1 MSRYIMRLDDASEYM
16 DAAKWEKM
24 ENLLDKYKISPIVG
38 VIPENQDP
46 DMIGV
51 YRKDCTFWNKVHSWN
66 DKGWTIALHGYSHV
80 FETNCGGIN
89 PVNDRSEFAGLSLE
103 NQKEKV
109 RLGYAKLMKY
119 GIKPSIFFAPA
130 HTFDENTLRA
140 LKEESDICIISDT
153 IANDVYYQSGFY
165 FIPQQSGHVRKLPFK
180 LCTFCYHPNIMTD
193 EDFIKLED
201 FLEVYGKKYFVR
213 FSELKLKKKKATCF
227 DKMLKVFY
235 FARRYGKG
243 KK

>member
-1 MSRYIMRLDDASEYM
+1 MRKYIIRLDDASEYM
-16 DAAKWEKM
+16 DVEKWGKM
-24 ENLLDKYKISPIVG
+24 ENLLEKYKISPIVG
-38 VIPENQDP
+38 VIPDNQDP
-46 DMIGV
+46 DMVGV
-51 YRKDCTFWNKVHSWN
+51 YRKDCTFWNKVHSWAE
-66 DKGWTIALHGYSHV
+66 KGWIIALHGYSHV

-89 PVNDRSEFAGLSLE
+89 PVNNRSEFAGLSLE
-103 NQKEKV
+103 NQKEKI

-130 HTFDENTLRA
+130 HTFDKNTLLA
-140 LKEESDICIISDT
+140 LSEETDIRIISDT

-193 EDFIKLED
+193 EDFIKLDD
-201 FLEVYGKKYFVR
+201 FLQVYGEKYFIPFENVV
-213 FSELKLKKKKATCF
+213 LKKKKRTFF
-227 DKMLKVFY
+227 DKLLSMLY
-235 FARRYGKG
+235 FLR